1 MKKEVWEKY
10 AHDGWHLF
18 PLHKV
23 PNEKGNAVKG
33 EYGTPKGWNDVS
45 KTYSYS
51 PNKVWAGVPPN
62 GMVAIDWDVKN
73 GKRGLESF
81 KKLQKDLG
89 VSLETVVSTPSGG
102 GHAYTWIDLDKM
114 QEGKQRLAKIQ
125 DKYPDID
132 FQSHGSEFVV
142 LGGQVVEGYGEYEF
156 EQFDYFVNQKT
167 NFSKL
172 LARGNK
178 HKEGEGYD
186 EIDELEHV
194 SERPTYED
202 VQSMLLKL
210 DPDCEYSEWQ
220 QIAMALNNWDLNG
233 KEGLKLFTEWSLSS
247 KKFIDL
253 EGEETIKFNCEEVYH
268 RSIAT
273 SHSFYKKIFG
283 LVNKKDNKSFKTQIH
298 EAKDRDALLNIAE
311 QISKSTLNN
320 TDRANYVDELVTK
333 NKSFGHE
340 NEKVMWKNAVK
351 KAQKEVEPNTE
362 MGGDT
367 KIFLCNNRYVVQH
380 NSIIEEDVSANFLK
394 VMLQGDPFNYTMN
407 DIAVLTHP
415 VNIKP
420 ICEVKHIPNYLIKE
434 QWEVK
439 LGDYRGTQ
447 LQPLLVSHN
456 PLYEIEKWDY
466 QENIIDDFYNKIW
479 NGKATDVIKL
489 IALSIRFKE
498 KKLNRL
504 MLVAPSN
511 SGKSELFAML
521 NFQKITMQRLLLG
534 LRAEKGI
541 GSPVIN
547 GIKAS
552 GLLLIDEANKALEP
566 EIKDIDKEIQ
576 LDQFGAGGGTQILP
590 LHFTGLTSTH
600 STATRNNSD
609 ELYNRFLQ
617 VELAPSEMEH
627 TVVQSPLFVADRDIY
642 SSTIKGYALTLFKE
656 CLTSEEYKES
666 DLKYLQDKYRL
677 PVNNDLD
684 DLMYDISTGFIE
696 QTKSLAR
703 EKGDI
708 LFKTGKYYYLRKTD
722 VTSYF
727 KDRLGEIPSID
738 VGKYTEKL
746 LNHFQMGANASRV
759 TIRIDNKP
767 VKYWEVGLIPYD
779 NGEYDLVSE
788 FDNLD
793 DEDELN

>member
-1 MKKEVWEKY
+1 MEKEVWEKY
-10 AHDGWHLF
+10 AQDGWHLF

-23 PNEKGNAVKG
+23 PGKGNAVKG

-45 KTYSYS
+45 KTYKYS
-51 PNKVWAGVPPN
+51 PNKIWAGVPPN
-62 GMVAIDWDVKN
+62 GMVAIDWDMKN
-73 GKRGLESF
+73 DKRGLESF

-89 VSLETVVSTPSGG
+89 VSLETVVTTPSGG

-114 QEGKQRLAKIQ
+114 EEGKSRLAKMQ

-142 LGGQVVEGYGEYEF
+142 LGGQEIEGYGEYEF
-156 EQFDYFVNQKT
+156 EQFDYFVNPKT
-167 NFSKL
+167 DFSKL
-172 LARGNK
+172 TLRGDRY
-178 HKEGEGYD
+178 KEGEGYND
-186 EIDELEHV
+186 IDELEHV
-194 SERPTYED
+194 SERPTYEE
-202 VQSMLLKL
+202 VQTMLSKL
-210 DPDCEYSEWQ
+210 NPDCDYSEWQ

-233 KEGLKLFTEWSLSS
+233 KQGLRLFTEWSLTS
-247 KKFIDL
+247 KKFIEL
-253 EGEETIKFNCEEVYH
+253 EGEETIRFNCDEVYH
-268 RSIAT
+268 RSIAN
-273 SHSFYKKIFG
+273 SPSFYKKMFG
-283 LVNKKDNKSFKTQIH
+283 MVNKKDNRSFKSKIA
-298 EAKDRDALLNIAE
+298 EAKSRDDLLEVADAISNSTISNADRL
-311 QISKSTLNN
+311 K
-320 TDRANYVDELVTK
+320 YVDELVTK
-333 NKSFGHE
+333 NKALGNE

-351 KAQKEVEPNTE
+351 KAQKEVDPAKEVRGN
-362 MGGDT
+362 T

-380 NSIIEEDVSANFLK
+380 NSIIEEDVSSNFLK
-394 VMLQGDPFNYTMN
+394 IMLQGDPFNYTLS
-407 DIAVLTHP
+407 DVAVLTHP

-420 ICEVKHIPNYLIKE
+420 ISEVKHIPNYLIKE

-439 LGDYRGTQ
+439 LGEYRGTQ

-456 PLYEIEKWDY
+456 PLYEIEKWEYRED
-466 QENIIDDFYNKIW
+466 IIDDFYNKIW
-479 NGKATDVIKL
+479 NGKASDVIKL

-511 SGKSELFAML
+511 SGKSELFTML

-541 GSPVIN
+541 GSPIIN

-552 GLLLIDEANKALEP
+552 GLLLIDEANKVLEP

-609 ELYNRFLQ
+609 ELYNRFVQ
-617 VELAPSEMEH
+617 VELSPSEMQH

-642 SSTIKGYALTLFKE
+642 SSVIKGYALTLFKE
-656 CLTSEEYKES
+656 CLTSKDYKES
-666 DLKYLQDKYRL
+666 DLKYLQDRYRL

-696 QTKSLAR
+696 QTKLLAR

-708 LFKTGKYYYLRKTD
+708 VFKTGKYYYRRKTD
-722 VTSYF
+722 VTDYF

-738 VGKYTEKL
+738 VGKYTEKV
-746 LNHFQMGANASRV
+746 LNHFKLDANRSRA
-759 TIRIDNKP
+759 TLKIDGKP
-767 VKYWEVGLIPYD
+767 VKYWEVDLKPYD
-779 NGEYDLVSE
+779 NGEYSVVSE
-788 FDNLD
+788 FDDLD
-793 DEDELN
+793 DELE